1 MRRLTRSGVLAF
13 LLVCSVCGIWVPAM
27 GAETPDQRTL
37 LLQRSTDISA
47 AQKQPRR
54 NAGPAPAVPA
64 PRHHRGFADPS
75 FGPNGKPYPVP
86 EHLRGQCYID
96 EGYGRFS
103 ACNFF
108 Q

>member
-1 MRRLTRSGVLAF
+1 MRGLVRSGVLAF
-13 LLVCSVCGIWVPAM
+13 LLVSCVCGVWTPAM
-27 GAETPDQRTL
+27 AVETPDQRESL
-37 LLQRSTDISA
+37 SQRSSEISA
-47 AQKQPRR
+47 AQKRARRSTGQP
-54 NAGPAPAVPA
+54 PAVSA
-64 PRHHRGFADPS
+64 PRPHRGFADPS
-75 FGPNGKPYPVP
+75 FGPDGKPYPVP

>member
-1 MRRLTRSGVLAF
+1 MRGLMRSGILAF
-13 LLVCSVCGIWVPAM
+13 LFVCGVWAPAM
-27 GAETPDQRTL
+27 GTEVPDRRTPL
-37 LLQRSTDISA
+37 SQRSSDISA
-47 AQKQPRR
+47 QNQPRR
-54 NAGPAPAVPA
+54 NARPAPAAPA

-75 FGPNGKPYPVP
+75 FGPDGKRYPVP